1 LSRVAEPVILFPLIA
16 TLVLSVIW
24 TGTIGL
30 IRLKQA
36 DAAHDAAASSRE
48 LLGTYEA
55 QVVRALR
62 EIDQTLTL
70 VKFVHEGERGH
81 GALAELRNKG
91 LLPPDLLFTVS
102 IADRQGAVV
111 ESTHPAQTVDVAD
124 EKYFQAQRAGDSFI
138 ISEPAREPTGDVSLR
153 FSRRLDD
160 SDGTFDGVVIV
171 TVGASYFVS
180 GYESTKLGERGVL
193 GIVGTDGIVRVRR
206 TGDSEFS
213 GDAVDYGDLVPR
225 PDAVETATVI
235 STSSWDAVP
244 RWTSARELY
253 GFPLAVFV
261 GLSADERLAGPQ
273 RDTTSYEDLSST
285 LASTGMDP
293 RFLEFEINEKLLMED
308 AETTRRI
315 LSRLKELGVRIAID
329 DFGSGYT
336 SLATLQR
343 FPLDTIKIDRSF
355 IHSIAIGG
363 DDTGLAESVI
373 AMGKNLSLTVVAQ
386 GVETSE
392 QADFLRAHAC
402 DEIQGFYFNRP
413 LPAELFTQLLL
424 AQRSEI
430 TDGYRSVDPWS
441 GRFLL
446 TPGTKCV
453 ATRCVVLG
461 GVFRRVTIRC

>member
-1 LSRVAEPVILFPLIA
+1 VVNNQAVPVSHTFPGGLSRVAEPVILFPLIA

-180 GYESTKLGERGVL
+180 GYESTKLGERGCSASSVL
-193 GIVGTDGIVRVRR
+193 TASCASGEQEIPSSRVMPLTMAIWFRDPTQWRLRPSSLPAVGMRCRGGPVRASFM
-206 TGDSEFS
+206 DSPWRSSLGF
-213 GDAVDYGDLVPR
+213 R
-225 PDAVETATVI
+225 P
-235 STSSWDAVP
+235 
-244 RWTSARELY
+244 TSAWR
-253 GFPLAVFV
+253 G
-261 GLSADERLAGPQ
+261 R
-273 RDTTSYEDLSST
+273 
-285 LASTGMDP
+285 
-293 RFLEFEINEKLLMED
+293 N
-308 AETTRRI
+308 
-315 LSRLKELGVRIAID
+315 
-329 DFGSGYT
+329 
-336 SLATLQR
+336 ATLR
-343 FPLDTIKIDRSF
+343 
-355 IHSIAIGG
+355 
-363 DDTGLAESVI
+363 
-373 AMGKNLSLTVVAQ
+373 
-386 GVETSE
+386 
-392 QADFLRAHAC
+392 
-402 DEIQGFYFNRP
+402 
-413 LPAELFTQLLL
+413 
-424 AQRSEI
+424 
-430 TDGYRSVDPWS
+430 
-441 GRFLL
+441 
-446 TPGTKCV
+446 
-453 ATRCVVLG
+453 ATR
-461 GVFRRVTIRC
+461 I